1 MNNYLY
7 EIINELRNGSEEI
20 LDELQNCLKQT
31 SLKKGEKLLSLNAVC
46 KNIWFIKKGSV
57 RHYVL
62 STKGKEFNTWF
73 SLEGDIVVAVK
84 SFFEQTST
92 REGIELLEDCELL
105 YISYSDLQK
114 VIAKYRKAGTI
125 SRKMMERYYI
135 LLEERLYVMQ
145 SSTAIEKYEYL
156 IRTYPEIIRRIPQ
169 NHIASYL
176 GITKETLSRIRKKFA
191 VNY

>member
-7 EIINELRNGSEEI
+7 EIMNELRNGSEEI
-20 LDELQNCLKQT
+20 LDEIQNCLKQT
-31 SLKKGEKLLSLNAVC
+31 SAKKGEKLLPLNATC
-46 KNIWFIKKGSV
+46 KNLWFIKKGSV

-84 SFFEQTST
+84 SFFEQTPT

-114 VIAKYRKAGTI
+114 IISKYRKAETV

-145 SSTAIEKYEYL
+145 SSTAIEKYKYL
-156 IRTYPEIIRRIPQ
+156 IETYPEIVRRVPQ

-176 GITKETLSRIRKKFA
+176 GITKETLSRIRKKF
-191 VNY
+191 VVY